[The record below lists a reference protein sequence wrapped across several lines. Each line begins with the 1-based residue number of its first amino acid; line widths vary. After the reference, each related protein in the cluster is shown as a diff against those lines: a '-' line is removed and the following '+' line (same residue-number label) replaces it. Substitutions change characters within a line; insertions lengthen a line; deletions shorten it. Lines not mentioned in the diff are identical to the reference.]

1 MGLLG
6 GGWSP
11 VFLLEN
17 VMPLTAVSLDV
28 PLHADRVRDPRRTNY
43 HAGVSAEHSVARH
56 YARLGAVLRETRWR
70 GPGGEID
77 LIFAEGDGI
86 VFVEVKKSRTHAQ
99 AAQRLSQRQM
109 ARILLSAEAYLDRC
123 PEGSLTEARLD
134 LALVDACGAIEIVPN
149 ASMAT

>member
-1 MGLLG
+1 
-6 GGWSP
+6 
-11 VFLLEN
+11 
-17 VMPLTAVSLDV
+17 MPLVAASLDG
-28 PLHADRVRDPRRTNY
+28 PEHADRIYDPRRTNY
-43 HAGVSAEHSVARH
+43 HAGVSAEHGVARH
-56 YARLGAVLRETRWR
+56 YARQGAVLRENRWR
-70 GPGGEID
+70 GPWGEID
-77 LIFAEGDGI
+77 LIFAEGDTI

-123 PEGSLTEARLD
+123 PKGSLTEARFD